1 LDYCDWRRIREWGRD
16 LAKKKI
22 IEGGRE
28 ELRLGSFLRGISV
41 PMEQYL
47 RKERLTP
54 A

>member
-1 LDYCDWRRIREWGRD
+1 MTGGESENGVEILQ
-16 LAKKKI
+16 KKKI